1 MKVKNNFVKIQ
12 NGNKTY
18 IRKNMILNTY
28 ITRLFNAQ
36 LDTTHSTS
44 QIASCFI
51 KFDTPI
57 ENVQYDTVLTQSD
70 FDVTLF
76 DSTTNE
82 VVGNEKFQK
91 MTERNKNNIKI
102 NYLFSNEGLFYA
114 GDEYLYS
121 NDFARF
127 DRKKITAIGFGFGN
141 AVFAFL
147 DTSNMNIIINGNEG
161 INITREDILQS
172 DGICKGF
179 EYPLHLV
186 NDIADYD
193 AVYIEHT
200 TLIKKAQLYSVG
212 FGNTLGLMEE
222 EYLIG
227 NVQVARDD
235 NSITFNVNRV
245 KKVGHYPSENLHLGF
260 YPTMDNSKYLIFKY
274 RLYRYSTAAQGLYEY
289 TDEYYTMS
297 MPNENFG
304 DLEIKLKLERL

>member
-18 IRKNMILNTY
+18 VRKNMILDTY
-28 ITRLFNAQ
+28 ITRLFKAQ
-36 LDTTHSTS
+36 MDLQHSTT
-44 QIASCFI
+44 QLASCYI

-57 ENVQYDTVLTQSD
+57 ENVQYDTVLTQDD
-70 FDVTLF
+70 FDIMLI
-76 DSTTNE
+76 DSGTTE
-82 VVGNEKFQK
+82 IIGSKKFEQT
-91 MTERNKNNIKI
+91 TERNKNNVKI

-114 GDEYLYS
+114 NEEYLYS

-127 DRKKITAIGFGFGN
+127 DGRKITAIGFGFGN
-141 AVFAFL
+141 TVFAFL
-147 DTSNMNIIINGNEG
+147 DTSNMNIIVNGNEG

-172 DGICKGF
+172 DGICYGIDF
-179 EYPLHLV
+179 PLHLV
-186 NDIADYD
+186 NDIAYYD
-193 AVYIEHT
+193 FSVTQTH

-227 NVQVARDD
+227 DVQVARDD
-235 NSITFNVNRV
+235 NSITFDLSRV

-260 YPTMDNSKYLIFKY
+260 YPTMDNSKYLVFKY
-274 RLYRYSTAAQGLYEY
+274 RLYQYATDDQEFYQY

-304 DLEIKLKLERL
+304 NLEIKLKLERL